1 VPSTPNIRKSRC
13 PETNTRPTD
22 VRATDPIALRPP
34 EGYQGFEQGPIRPPS
49 EAESLL
55 IRVTRNCP
63 WNKCTFCPVY
73 KGTRFSRR
81 PVEHVLW
88 DIEAVSRHVE
98 IIRGLGAEHGPV
110 HERDLPAAYAD
121 LQHEDLAAL
130 TAAWNWHRAA
140 MGSVFLQD
148 ANSLLVE
155 PRDLVA
161 ILRRLKERFPWV
173 ERITSYSRSRTI
185 AKLTDE
191 EMGAMAEAGLNRI
204 HVGFESGADTVLAM
218 VKKGAT
224 KAIHV
229 EAGLRVKRAGIGLSA
244 YYMPGLGG
252 RYLWR
257 ENALETADLMNQ
269 VNPDF
274 IRMRTLAV
282 PDRVPLYQDLRAGT
296 FQKCSDVE
304 TARELLLFLEHLEGI
319 TSVVKSDHIL
329 NLFED
334 LEGGLPEDGER
345 LQATLRA
352 FLDLDP
358 EQQCLYQVGRRF
370 GVFRGLADLQDP
382 RRLSHAQRLAQTLG
396 ASPQNIDQIVDR
408 QVDRFI

>member
-1 VPSTPNIRKSRC
+1 M
-13 PETNTRPTD
+13 D
-22 VRATDPIALRPP
+22 ATDPISIQPP

-81 PVEHVLW
+81 PVEHVLR
-88 DIEAVSRHVE
+88 DIDTVARLVE
-98 IIRGLGAEHGPV
+98 IIRGQSADGGRTGESQPA
-110 HERDLPAAYAD
+110 AAYAN
-121 LQHEDLAAL
+121 LHREDFAAL
-130 TAAWNWHRAA
+130 SATSNWYRAG
-140 MGSVFLQD
+140 MKSVFLQD

-155 PRDLVA
+155 PEDMVA
-161 ILRRLKERFPWV
+161 ILHHLKERFPWV
-173 ERITSYSRSRTI
+173 ERITSYSRSQTI
-185 AKLTDE
+185 AKLSDQE
-191 EMGAMAEAGLNRI
+191 LRAMAEAGLNRI
-204 HVGFESGADTVLAM
+204 HVGFESGADAVLAL

-229 EAGLRVKRAGIGLSA
+229 EAGQRVKRAGIELSA

-252 RYLWR
+252 RELWR
-257 ENALETADLMNQ
+257 DNALETADLMNQ
-269 VNPDF
+269 VDPDF

-282 PDRVPLYQDLRAGT
+282 PDRVPLYQDLMTGT

-304 TARELLLFLEHLEGI
+304 TARELLLFMEHLEGI
-319 TSVVKSDHIL
+319 TSFIKSDHIL

-334 LEGGLPEDGER
+334 LEGRLPGDKER
-345 LQATLRA
+345 LLATLRA
-352 FLDLDP
+352 FLALDP
-358 EQQCLYQVGRRF
+358 ERQCLYQVGRRF
-370 GVFRGLADLQDP
+370 GLFRGLADMQDA
-382 RRLSHAQRLAQTLG
+382 RRLSHAQRLAETLG
-396 ASPQNIDQIVDR
+396 ASPENIDQIVDR